1 MTDRSSPISKTLFR
15 ILYAIISS
23 ARNLADLEKY
33 EDMSIKL
40 SQTRISVD
48 EALKLA
54 KEGKVVVDIDGAK
67 QARST
72 WRGNPLRVSPFQ
84 RSLRSL
90 PPFLGRGMDP
100 RPATKGAYPLGS
112 PDERFPAASRRA
124 YSRSSK
130 RENDPDVKAPSGFE
144 HGLGVRPGEISVI
157 KQVGDEPK
165 ETQGRTQY
173 VIGLEVNETRS
184 GNSDLSRA

>member
-54 KEGKVVVDIDGAK
+54 KEGKTVVDIDGAK
-67 QARST
+67 
-72 WRGNPLRVSPFQ
+72 
-84 RSLRSL
+84 
-90 PPFLGRGMDP
+90 
-100 RPATKGAYPLGS
+100 
-112 PDERFPAASRRA
+112 
-124 YSRSSK
+124 
-130 RENDPDVKAPSGFE
+130 
-144 HGLGVRPGEISVI
+144 
-157 KQVGDEPK
+157 
-165 ETQGRTQY
+165 
-173 VIGLEVNETRS
+173 
-184 GNSDLSRA
+184 